1 MSISKTDDPT
11 DREQDHRN
19 KSERRSETDR
29 RTDDNGHDDGDRR
42 DKTVEARRSYVGR
55 RQAAAWRNK

>member
-1 MSISKTDDPT
+1 MSISKTDDPA

-42 DKTVEARRSYVGR
+42 DKTV
-55 RQAAAWRNK
+55 

>member
-1 MSISKTDDPT
+1 MPEANSD
-11 DREQDHRN
+11 EDHRT

-29 RTDDNGHDDGDRR
+29 RTDDKGRDNGDRR
-42 DKTVEARRSYVGR
+42 DKTVDSRRSYVGR